1 MLNAY
6 KFLDFV
12 ILLTEFPTIEEVCA
26 PKNVC
31 CCVQSLQLLRLFF
44 FFFWLEL
51 TCLSILSSKHNE
63 IFALLNNVLHC

>member
-44 FFFWLEL
+44 FFFLAGINL
-51 TCLSILSSKHNE
+51 PQHIVKQ
-63 IFALLNNVLHC
+63 AQ